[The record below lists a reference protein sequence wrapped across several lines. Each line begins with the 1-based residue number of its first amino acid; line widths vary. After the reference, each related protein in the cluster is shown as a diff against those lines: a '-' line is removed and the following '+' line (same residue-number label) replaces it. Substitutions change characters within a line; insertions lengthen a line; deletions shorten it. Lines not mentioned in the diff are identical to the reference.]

1 MLFDKFQLLIVY
13 LVIVIVATA
22 CHSKPDFEKYRTE
35 ILILHQEMIDAHLTK
50 DVGWFTKDNADDY
63 FSVGRGEIKFPE
75 KDATTTRFENYLNST
90 EFTEYRDLRK
100 PIVKFSK
107 DGSLAYLIVQVK
119 VAGKQKVETDTIE
132 SFDVTW
138 AWITLYER
146 ENDKW
151 IRLGEVSNYK

>member
-1 MLFDKFQLLIVY
+1 MPTNKLLISITI
-13 LVIVIVATA
+13 LNLAGIFA
-22 CHSKPDFEKYRTE
+22 CNPSPDLKQYEKE
-35 ILILHQEMIDAHLTK
+35 ILALHQEMIEAHLNK
-50 DVGWFTKDNADDY
+50 DVGWFVKDISDDY
-63 FSVGRGEIKFPE
+63 FSVGRGEIRFPKPAE
-75 KDATTTRFENYLNST
+75 TSARFSNYLNNT
-90 EFTEYRDLRK
+90 EFTAYRNLQK

-119 VAGKQKVETDTIE
+119 VAGDQIIEADSTE

-151 IRLGEVSNYK
+151 IRLGEVSNSK